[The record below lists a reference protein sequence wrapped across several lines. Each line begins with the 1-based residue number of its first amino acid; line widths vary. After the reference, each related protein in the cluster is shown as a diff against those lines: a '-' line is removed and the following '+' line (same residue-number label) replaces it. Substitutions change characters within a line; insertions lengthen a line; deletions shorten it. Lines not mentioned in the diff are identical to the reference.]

1 MMPPFEPMW
10 SSVTEDWVDRLIPDG
25 GKGLLG
31 KAVYCRECEGR
42 GYTRKSQSIWQAC
55 PSCYAGRCW
64 VTTSTTTD
72 APLKVRPQDGPPKS

>member
-1 MMPPFEPMW
+1 MMPPFERMW

-31 KAVYCRECEGR
+31 KAVYCHECGGT

-64 VTTSTTTD
+64 VTTSTTAD
-72 APLKVRPQDGPPKS
+72 APHAQIEASRRAA